1 VGFRNGV
8 RVAVAAGL
16 VPVLLGAFPQDARPA
31 ALPVPQPGYHHLG
44 ATTQGTWSGV
54 LGQVAVRD
62 PGVRSGTFDFVA
74 TRFMAKASTPAGIK
88 WLEAGWAETGWSNAG
103 QQRIYTFDTN
113 TLKWTFYD
121 QYPVKPGDE
130 VWIELAATGDGAWG
144 AWLWWQDSW
153 HLLTSQR
160 LPIGDHA
167 TIEEY
172 VEVYL
177 DPARDGTIAVPPV
190 DVDNVQLKADPDGR
204 FEYWTAAVPTDPGAA
219 ADGYCLG
226 FQVPYDNWHAGTC

>member
-1 VGFRNGV
+1 MGFRHGV

-16 VPVLLGAFPQDARPA
+16 VPVLLGSFPQDARPA
-31 ALPVPQPGYHHLG
+31 APPLPQPGYHHLG

-54 LGQVAVRD
+54 LGQLTVRD
-62 PGVRSGTFDFVA
+62 PGVRAGTFDFVA
-74 TRFMAKASTPAGIK
+74 TRFMAKTSTPAGIK
-88 WLEAGWAETGWSNAG
+88 WLEAGRAETGWAGTG

-121 QYPVKPGDE
+121 QYPVKPGDQ

-144 AWLWWQDSW
+144 AWLWWQDQW
-153 HLLTSQR
+153 HLLTTQR
-160 LPIGDHA
+160 LPIGDQA

-177 DPARDGTIAVPPV
+177 DPARDGTIPVPPV
-190 DVDNVQLKADPDGR
+190 DVDNVQLKADPTSR
-204 FEYWTAAVPTDPGAA
+204 FQYWTAAVATDEGEA

-226 FQVPYDNWHAGTC
+226 FQVAYDTWHAGTC